1 MTEPQPVPDPGAL
14 LDQVLDPLLQDF
26 DASFQRGLELLQR
39 CPPQALDL
47 ERQQRLRARLEQ
59 AAAELGSARALRRA
73 MPVPMALE
81 MKLIQSWHQLV
92 LEVWGLSAPIR
103 RSAGPPASESS
114 PAAP

>member
-1 MTEPQPVPDPGAL
+1 MPDPGAL
-14 LDQVLDPLLQDF
+14 LEQVLDPLLEDF
-26 DASFQRGLELLQR
+26 DASFQRGLALLQR
-39 CPPQALDL
+39 CPPQVLDL
-47 ERQQRLRARLEQ
+47 ERQQKLRIRLEQ

-92 LEVWGLSAPIR
+92 LEVWGLSAAIR